1 MSAQASYRQSQPFLA
16 MWLGLP
22 VPAVFVTAAA
32 LRGGDAGLMQGVAIA
47 WLVCLVGL
55 VSLGRLV
62 IELREQEL
70 HWTFGYL
77 GWPHWS
83 LALHDVVQL
92 QCVRTSA
99 WRGAGIKGLGK
110 DRLFT
115 VSIGGPALR
124 LSLAGGRIV
133 TLGTPE
139 PERLRAFVEARR
151 PPAP

>member
-1 MSAQASYRQSQPFLA
+1 MTAQASYRHSQPFLA
-16 MWLGLP
+16 MWLSMPL
-22 VPAVFVTAAA
+22 PAVFVSTVA
-32 LRGGDAGLMQGVAIA
+32 LRGGDAGLLQGAAIA

-55 VSLGRLV
+55 ASLGRLV

-83 LALHDVVQL
+83 LPLRDVEQM

-110 DRLFT
+110 DKLFT
-115 VSIGGPALR
+115 VSMGGPALR
-124 LSLAGGRIV
+124 LILDGGRIV

-139 PERLRAFVEARR
+139 PERLRAFIEARR

>member
-1 MSAQASYRQSQPFLA
+1 MTAQASYRQSQPFTA
-16 MWLGLP
+16 MWLTMPL
-22 VPAVFVTAAA
+22 PAVFVSAAA
-32 LRGGDAGLMQGVAIA
+32 LRISDAGLIQGAAIA

-70 HWTFGYL
+70 RWTFGYL

-83 LALHDVVQL
+83 LPLQDIVQM

-110 DRLFT
+110 DKLFS

-124 LSLAGGRIV
+124 LSLADGRIV

-139 PERLRAFVEARR
+139 PERLRAFIEARR
-151 PPAP
+151 PPPP

>member
-1 MSAQASYRQSQPFLA
+1 MTAQASYRHSQPFLA
-16 MWLGLP
+16 MWLSMPL
-22 VPAVFVTAAA
+22 PAVFVSTVA
-32 LRGGDAGLMQGVAIA
+32 LLGGDAGLLQGAAIA

-55 VSLGRLV
+55 ASLGRLV

-77 GWPHWS
+77 RWPHWS
-83 LALHDVVQL
+83 LPLRDIEQM

-110 DRLFT
+110 DKLFS

-124 LSLAGGRIV
+124 LILGGGRIV

-139 PERLRAFVEARR
+139 PERLRAFIEARR

>member
-1 MSAQASYRQSQPFLA
+1 MTAQASYRHSQPFLA
-16 MWLGLP
+16 MWLSMPL
-22 VPAVFVTAAA
+22 PAVFVSAVA
-32 LRGGDAGLMQGVAIA
+32 LRGGDASLLQGAAIA

-55 VSLGRLV
+55 ASLGRLV

-83 LALHDVVQL
+83 LPLRDIEQM

-110 DRLFT
+110 DKLFT
-115 VSIGGPALR
+115 VSMGGPALR
-124 LSLAGGRIV
+124 LILDGGRIV

-139 PERLRAFVEARR
+139 PERLRAFIEARR